1 MWYVALCVIVW
12 IIALLRALNTPSNT
26 PLNTSSNTFSN
37 STLDMQQSNG
47 AGLIKRSNFETKPTN
62 EQAALYAQ
70 ELVNN
75 QNLITGGGL
84 EEARQKMHWM
94 DSITYE
100 DARGLIAKNAMTRE
114 NAMSILNF

>member
-26 PLNTSSNTFSN
+26 PLNTPSN
-37 STLDMQQSNG
+37 STLDMQQSNC

-84 EEARQKMHWM
+84 EEVKQKMHWM

-114 NAMSILNF
+114 NAMGILNF

>member
-1 MWYVALCVIVW
+1 MWYVVCCVVVW
-12 IIALLRALNTPSNT
+12 IIAVLRALNTPSNI
-26 PLNTSSNTFSN
+26 PSNTPSNTPSN
-37 STLDMQQSNG
+37 SIYDMQYSY
-47 AGLIKRSNFETKPTN
+47 AGLTKRSNFETKPSN
-62 EQAALYAQ
+62 EQVALYAQ

-84 EEARQKMHWM
+84 EQAKQKMRWI

-100 DARGLIAKNAMTRE
+100 DARGLIAKNALTRE

>member
-1 MWYVALCVIVW
+1 MWYVVLCVMVW
-12 IIALLRALNTPSNT
+12 IIALLRASNT
-26 PLNTSSNTFSN
+26 PLNAPLNALLNCAKLF
-37 STLDMQQSNG
+37 
-47 AGLIKRSNFETKPTN
+47 KRSNFETKPTN
-62 EQAALYAQ
+62 EQAAQYAQ
-70 ELVNN
+70 ELVTN

-100 DARGLIAKNAMTRE
+100 DARGLIAKNALTRE

>member
-12 IIALLRALNTPSNT
+12 IIAVLRSLNF
-26 PLNTSSNTFSN
+26 SSNSLSN
-37 STLDMQQSNG
+37 STLDMQSNCTE
-47 AGLIKRSNFETKPTN
+47 LIKRSNFETKPTN
-62 EQAALYAQ
+62 EQAELYAQ
-70 ELVNN
+70 ELVTN

-100 DARGLIAKNAMTRE
+100 DARGLIAKNAMNHE
-114 NAMSILNF
+114 NALGILNF